1 VGECKPKENINSMAN
16 IMHFQTSQSQQVL
29 RKVTNGKACSN
40 TLVVSLVEHKSFAST
55 ATTHDDVREEVHDT
69 MKWG

>member
-1 VGECKPKENINSMAN
+1 MN

-29 RKVTNGKACSN
+29 RKVTNGKARSN
-40 TLVVSLVEHKSFAST
+40 TLVLIPVEHKSFAST
-55 ATTHDDVREEVHDT
+55 ATSRDDVSEEVHDT

>member
-1 VGECKPKENINSMAN
+1 MAN

-29 RKVTNGKACSN
+29 RKVTNGKACLS
-40 TLVVSLVEHKSFAST
+40 TIVLSLVEHKSFAST

-69 MKWG
+69 MKCGGKHRKSV